1 MTVTVTMSG
10 DINFVWQ
17 YNHYITLNSNSSSK
31 NRNKS
36 KRIYKENEKI
46 LEKTWVQASQLWY

>member
-46 LEKTWVQASQLWY
+46 LEKT